1 MMRAACKTAIV
12 PDMAEDDDDRDL
24 ADAIIAD
31 ALKNRP
37 GRLRE
42 VIENVARDLEAKGRS
57 PAEIEAAI
65 DELLDEMKQRLE
77 TRH

>member
-1 MMRAACKTAIV
+1 MS
-12 PDMAEDDDDRDL
+12 EDDDDYRDL

-42 VIENVARDLEAKGRS
+42 IIEKVARELEAKGRS
-57 PAEIEAAI
+57 RAEIDAAI
-65 DELLDEMKQRLE
+65 EELLDEMKDRLQ